1 MGWQYVSTKYNQCFK
16 QIFDLAI
23 ENKGRRDRRWS
34 RDREETLG
42 SSKDLLPNN
51 DCSCQDQAVVFLK
64 SRRKKTARSSEA

>member
-42 SSKDLLPNN
+42 LSKDLLPNN
-51 DCSCQDQAVVFLK
+51 DCSFQYQAVVFLEV
-64 SRRKKTARSSEA
+64 STKKNC